1 MHSAS
6 SVPTH
11 AKDVQAGLQKVL
23 YTLVSGFSR
32 NVFPVFAGP
41 QIITFRNLLRPF
53 SRSSF
58 IAFVKVSF
66 RIPFCCNTSHAQAS
80 HCPLQPSIHSPCAT
94 SYKIWTRVFS
104 DLSSF
109 CCAFRISHAVVKTS
123 ETTRGPLLMINS
135 AMSFFPSHFWL
146 FA

>member
-1 MHSAS
+1 MLGDAP
-6 SVPTH
+6 SVLQAKEENH
-11 AKDVQAGLQKVL
+11 ATVLFEMTSENHLRKCILHLPLQPMQNTQVGLQKVL

-80 HCPLQPSIHSPCAT
+80 HCPLQPSIHSPCAA
-94 SYKIWTRVFS
+94 SSKI
-104 DLSSF
+104 
-109 CCAFRISHAVVKTS
+109 
-123 ETTRGPLLMINS
+123 
-135 AMSFFPSHFWL
+135 
-146 FA
+146 